1 MKTKV
6 ELTNLEHQMLN
17 HFLEKEGFSS
27 LSATEEEMKAL
38 SSVIDKAN
46 KLMDETNAY
55 DDMGDN
61 LMVWFYNQIHP
72 TPYSIDDSS
81 EVRILI
87 D

>member
-1 MKTKV
+1 MKTNI

-17 HFLEKEGFSS
+17 QFLEKEGFSS

-46 KLMDETNAY
+46 KLMNETNAY

-72 TPYSIDDSS
+72 TPYPIDDSS
-81 EVRILI
+81 EVKILI